1 MTTETIF
8 ESEARTQALATR
20 SAEDIANIPA
30 SLLPIPVM
38 RQVLTEYVDR
48 RTEFRKWLLSQLKEG
63 VHFGVPP
70 GCEQRRDGNGNV
82 IVDGKIIYP
91 EQWQF
96 KPSLYKA
103 GADFICD
110 LIQMDPQFSPDL
122 DTWKMLGSKE
132 GTVVIC
138 CKLLCRGDNPFF
150 PGRPK
155 LDVLGEGRGAGV
167 AGVKRRDGNGAVK
180 IAQKSAK
187 IDAVIN
193 TLGLSDL
200 FTQDL
205 EDQTPPSPQPAAN
218 PASPKVSPRAER
230 QQVPSTSA
238 EVGMEAKLNQLY
250 QAWRNKFKA
259 PTGTKAAFVEWAC
272 GTVHTTDDLAV
283 VSNWTLQRAQT
294 CEQALTEARAS

>member
-1 MTTETIF
+1 VTETIF
-8 ESEARTQALATR
+8 DSQAPTQALATR
-20 SAEDIANIPA
+20 AEGELATIPA

-38 RQVLTEYVDR
+38 RQVLSEYVDR

-63 VHFGVPP
+63 VHYGVPP

-82 IVDGKIIYP
+82 IVDGKIVYP
-91 EQWQF
+91 DQWQF
-96 KPSLYKA
+96 NPSLYKA

-150 PGRPK
+150 PTRPK

-205 EDQTPPSPQPAAN
+205 EDTAPPSPQPAAN
-218 PASPKVSPRAER
+218 PASPKVATRAER
-230 QQVPSTSA
+230 QQVPSTPEA
-238 EVGMEAKLNQLY
+238 VGMEVKLNQLY
-250 QAWRNKFKA
+250 QLWRKKFNA
-259 PTGTKAAFVEWAC
+259 PAGSKDGFADWAC
-272 GTVHTTDDLAV
+272 GVLHTTNDLTKVTA
-283 VSNWTLQRAQT
+283 WTLDSVEA
-294 CEQALTEARAS
+294 CSQALAQ